1 MTIHQCPKCELR
13 FDWKTELDDHCWHDH
28 PEFRHEY
35 PASAPP
41 RPVVDVPPAS
51 VPPTPNER
59 TSLTANLAGWLVPAH
74 EPEAPPRRSHLPAT
88 ESNPDLPGEDAGATT
103 LSGSDS

>member
-35 PASAPP
+35 PATAHPVSAVPDP
-41 RPVVDVPPAS
+41 AGPDPADRAPVKGERRLHAS
-51 VPPTPNER
+51 
-59 TSLTANLAGWLVPAH
+59 SLIEWLVPGKPA
-74 EPEAPPRRSHLPAT
+74 EAKHHH
-88 ESNPDLPGEDAGATT
+88 DAG
-103 LSGSDS
+103 

>member
-35 PASAPP
+35 PAQPAPP
-41 RPVVDVPPAS
+41 PVADAADIAARRAQPLPQAPAHIDVVDG
-51 VPPTPNER
+51 
-59 TSLTANLAGWLVPAH
+59 LLGWLVPARPANQ
-74 EPEAPPRRSHLPAT
+74 PEIEYAPNTP
-88 ESNPDLPGEDAGATT
+88 ESQ
-103 LSGSDS
+103 DSRP

>member
-35 PASAPP
+35 PVGHS
-41 RPVVDVPPAS
+41 
-51 VPPTPNER
+51 
-59 TSLTANLAGWLVPAH
+59 
-74 EPEAPPRRSHLPAT
+74 RSHEGA
-88 ESNPDLPGEDAGATT
+88 DAGRVAP
-103 LSGSDS
+103 GRHEKPGG